1 MLTYPTGEQA
11 LSPFDWYRFMRQ
23 EHPVFYDQKA
33 NCWHVFRY
41 DDVSRMLTEHATF
54 SSDGER
60 MLPGANTAIFSIVL
74 MDPPRHRQLRN
85 LVTQAFTLR
94 AVAQLVPRIST
105 ITNELLDKVIAAG
118 EMDVMRDLAAPMPV
132 IVIAELL
139 GVAVENRESFKRWSD
154 ALAERDENEDEQEY
168 LQTNIQ
174 KIEEMN
180 QYFMQV
186 LEQRRQRP
194 QDDLISG
201 LLASKV
207 DGQHLSHSEILGF
220 CVLLLIA
227 GNLTTVNLIGNA
239 ILCFDEHPDVMELLR
254 NDPALMPSAVEEI
267 LRYYAPVKSID
278 RITTTETTIGEQ
290 HIGANQFIKAW
301 IGSANHDETRFSN
314 PECFDIQ
321 REPNRHLAFGHG
333 IHFCLGAPL
342 ARLEA
347 KVALNTMLERM
358 SEIRR
363 VPNVALEPLNSP
375 VLLGVKKLPI
385 TFKRL

>member
-1 MLTYPTGEQA
+1 
-11 LSPFDWYRFMRQ
+11 MRQ
-23 EHPVFYDQKA
+23 QHPVFYDQKA

-41 DDVSRMLTEHATF
+41 DDVSRVLIEHATF

-94 AVAQLVPRIST
+94 AVAQLAPRISK
-105 ITNELLDKVIAAG
+105 ITNGLLDKVIATG
-118 EMDVMRDLAAPMPV
+118 EMDVIRDLASPMPI

-139 GVAVENRESFKRWSD
+139 GVAAEKRESFKRWSD
-154 ALAERDENEDEQEY
+154 ALIEQDDNKGEEEY

-180 QYFMQV
+180 QYFVQV
-186 LEQRRQRP
+186 LEQRRLQP
-194 QDDLISG
+194 QNDLISM
-201 LLASKV
+201 LLAAKL
-207 DGQHLSHSEILGF
+207 DGQHLTKSEILGF

-227 GNLTTVNLIGNA
+227 GNLTTINLIGNA
-239 ILCFDEHPDVMELLR
+239 FLCFDEHPDVMERLH
-254 NDPALMPSAVEEI
+254 NNPALMPSAVEEI
-267 LRYYAPVKSID
+267 LRYRPPVKSID
-278 RITTTETTIGEQ
+278 RITTTETTIGGQ
-290 HIGANQFIKAW
+290 RIDPNQFIKAW
-301 IGSANHDETRFSN
+301 MGSANHDETQFPN
-314 PECFDIQ
+314 PERFDIQ

-347 KVALNTMLERM
+347 KIALNTVLERM

-363 VPNVALEPLNSP
+363 IPSVPLEPINSP
-375 VLLGVKKLPI
+375 VMLGVKSLPI